1 MAYVIHP
8 RGSSGQQCLY
18 QDRDSSGDSVEIC
31 SLWDSFK
38 IVYLLIIG
46 EGFLGAEASSDNS
59 TIIILLLFILLAFL
73 LILHMISLAIFN
85 LRERRLSYTTSV
97 NSFWSPMLVHVLFIR
112 NLRGHFCRK
121 GSNEESLS
129 SRLENMWDYIIF
141 SYSNVDI
148 KDTKWWYLQQDL
160 GKSHL
165 LGKKWFVRIIGA
177 FIIMPLWICLGAV
190 SFGIL
195 WPPQFR
201 QWIFQLKFDDDE
213 QQPVRA
219 ISTRGATSLQSDIS
233 NMKMML
239 YDRFQGVETE
249 LYELRSAFNEY
260 ADEDS

>member
-1 MAYVIHP
+1 
-8 RGSSGQQCLY
+8 
-18 QDRDSSGDSVEIC
+18 
-31 SLWDSFK
+31 
-38 IVYLLIIG
+38 
-46 EGFLGAEASSDNS
+46 
-59 TIIILLLFILLAFL
+59 
-73 LILHMISLAIFN
+73 
-85 LRERRLSYTTSV
+85 
-97 NSFWSPMLVHVLFIR
+97 
-112 NLRGHFCRK
+112 
-121 GSNEESLS
+121 
-129 SRLENMWDYIIF
+129 
-141 SYSNVDI
+141 
-148 KDTKWWYLQQDL
+148 
-160 GKSHL
+160 
-165 LGKKWFVRIIGA
+165 
-177 FIIMPLWICLGAV
+177 MPLWICLGAV